1 MKNKLIAIF
10 LFLASAG
17 AGLYAVSIFS
27 EYREDLRVQRMEI
40 DEAWVALETQLV
52 ERARSAVQFAG
63 AAAEITPKNGI
74 LIAESTE
81 RLLQASSRERKLA
94 ANHALAAQLSS
105 LLERVEESGL
115 APENPVRRIQDQ
127 LAAADHQIAERR
139 RRYNRAIQDYNTS
152 LQLFPGNAV
161 AWLAGLERE
170 SAYFRSTEAERQG
183 APAVRPAA
191 ETQSEEERVE

>member
-1 MKNKLIAIF
+1 MKNRLIAVF

-17 AGLYAVSIFS
+17 AGLYAMSIFS
-27 EYREDLRVQRMEI
+27 EYREDLRVQRVEI

-52 ERARSAVQFAG
+52 ERARSAVQLAG

-81 RLLQASSRERKLA
+81 RLLQASTREQKLA

-105 LLERVEESGL
+105 LLATVEESGL
-115 APENPVRRIQDQ
+115 APENPVRRVQDQ

-183 APAVRPAA
+183 APAVRPPA
-191 ETQSEEERVE
+191 ETQPEEERVE